1 MAGREQTPLE
11 PENLASDNKSK
22 ALKLVPKHLG
32 LSYLTGKK
40 IEIKNIKRIVMRN
53 RKRHPP

>member
-1 MAGREQTPLE
+1 MAGREQVPLE
-11 PENLASDNKSK
+11 LENLASDNKSK

-40 IEIKNIKRIVMRN
+40 LK
-53 RKRHPP
+53 

>member
-1 MAGREQTPLE
+1 MAGRERGPLE
-11 PENLASDNKSK
+11 LENVASDNKSK

-40 IEIKNIKRIVMRN
+40 IEIKNK
-53 RKRHPP
+53 KKKGSDEE

>member
-40 IEIKNIKRIVMRN
+40 IEIKIKRIVMKN

>member
-1 MAGREQTPLE
+1 MARREQTPLE
-11 PENLASDNKSK
+11 PENWASDNKSK

-40 IEIKNIKRIVMRN
+40 IEIKIKRIVTRN